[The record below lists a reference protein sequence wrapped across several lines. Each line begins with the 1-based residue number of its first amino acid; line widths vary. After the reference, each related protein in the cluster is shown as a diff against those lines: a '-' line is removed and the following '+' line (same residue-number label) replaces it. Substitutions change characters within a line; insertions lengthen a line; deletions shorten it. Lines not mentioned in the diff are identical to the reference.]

1 MKLLVNG
8 NMVSEMIKC
17 KLNNRYNEK
26 DLSIVDKMID
36 HIKTNKIMYA
46 KLIFTT
52 ALMLHFNIN
61 CNASG
66 FEDSL
71 DRVGNQ
77 IVDMLL
83 SVAKWGCIGMGIK
96 NMIGTMLNGG
106 SMKQASTEGIQYF
119 LGYLFI
125 QFFPQL
131 FDLFKGIK
139 F

>member
-1 MKLLVNG
+1 MKILVNG
-8 NMVSEMIKC
+8 NAVDEIVREKMNK
-17 KLNNRYNEK
+17 KYNDS
-26 DLSIVDKMID
+26 DLSLVERMID
-36 HIKTNKIMYA
+36 HIKRNKVMYV

-61 CNASG
+61 CNATS
-66 FEDSL
+66 FEESL
-71 DRVGNQ
+71 DKVGNQ

-106 SMKQASTEGIQYF
+106 NMKQASTEGVQYF

>member
-1 MKLLVNG
+1 
-8 NMVSEMIKC
+8 
-17 KLNNRYNEK
+17 
-26 DLSIVDKMID
+26 
-36 HIKTNKIMYA
+36 MYA

-61 CNASG
+61 CNATS

-71 DRVGNQ
+71 DKVGNQ

-106 SMKQASTEGIQYF
+106 NMKQASTEGIQYF

>member
-8 NMVSEMIKC
+8 NTVSEIVKG
-17 KLNNRYNEK
+17 KLNTKYSDRDFNLVE
-26 DLSIVDKMID
+26 KMID
-36 HIKTNKIMYA
+36 HIKTNKVMYA
-46 KLIFTT
+46 KLVFII
-52 ALMLHFNIN
+52 ALMLHFDIN
-61 CNASG
+61 VFASS
-66 FEDSL
+66 FETSL
-71 DRVGNQ
+71 DKVGNQ

-83 SVAKWGCIGMGIK
+83 SIAKWGCIGMGIK

-106 SMKQASTEGIQYF
+106 NMKQASTEGIQYF

>member
-1 MKLLVNG
+1 MKILVNG
-8 NMVSEMIKC
+8 ETVREIIKGR
-17 KLNNRYNEK
+17 LNNRFSEN
-26 DLSIVDKMID
+26 DLNLVERVID

-46 KLIFTT
+46 KLICTT
-52 ALMLHFNIN
+52 ALILHFNIN

-71 DRVGNQ
+71 DKVGNQ

>member
-8 NMVSEMIKC
+8 NTVSEIVKVKMNSK
-17 KLNNRYNEK
+17 YNQNDMNLVER
-26 DLSIVDKMID
+26 IID
-36 HIKTNKIMYA
+36 HIKTNKVMYA

-71 DRVGNQ
+71 DKVGNQ
-77 IVDMLL
+77 IIDMLL

-106 SMKQASTEGIQYF
+106 NMKQASTEGIQYF